1 MSAAALNPEK
11 FSPFHIHSTSY
22 KTVNE
27 HPIGV
32 DILIPKKLEP
42 GNTKKHPLIVR
53 FHGGFFVLGASL
65 LPLFFRNWVLELAL
79 LNDAIIVSAD
89 YRLIPEATGTDILA
103 DVSDLWKWVH
113 SDLQSFVLHTAV
125 AAPQIEFAHT
135 LVVGDSAGGWL
146 AIQSALTQPAGSIK
160 AVICH
165 CPMLDIRDPYYST
178 KLEKPLLGMRMQPI
192 EVMDA
197 HVTTMTPGAV
207 VTSASPPSRSDIMCS
222 MVRNGRLLE
231 FLGESKELLPLEMV
245 AEHIPATLILHGNE
259 DSAVP
264 VSGSERFV
272 EVVKKKLP
280 GSAIRLHVRPGDH
293 GFDGDVTLKEEWLKE
308 DVEFI
313 TEHWLCH
320 GIPPSDMVP
329 N

>member
-1 MSAAALNPEK
+1 M
-11 FSPFHIHSTSY
+11 
-22 KTVNE
+22 
-27 HPIGV
+27 
-32 DILIPKKLEP
+32 
-42 GNTKKHPLIVR
+42 
-53 FHGGFFVLGASL
+53 LGASL

-113 SDLQSFVLHTAV
+113 SDLQSFVLHTAA

-135 LVVGDSAGGWL
+135 LVAGDSAGGWL
-146 AIQSALTQPAGSIK
+146 AVQSALTQPTGSIK

-178 KLEKPLLGMRMQPI
+178 KLEKPLLGMQMQPI

-197 HVTTMTPGAV
+197 HVAAMTPGAV
-207 VTSASPPSRSDIMCS
+207 VTSATPPSRSDIMCS

-231 FLGESKELLPLEMV
+231 FFGESKELCPLEMV
-245 AEHIPATLILHGNE
+245 TLAGHMPATFILHGNE

-272 EVVKKKLP
+272 EALKKTLP
-280 GSAIRLHVRPGDH
+280 GSAIRLDVRPGDH
-293 GFDGDVTLKEEWLKE
+293 GFDGDATLKEEWLKE

-320 GIPPSDMVP
+320 GMPPSDMVP